1 MIELKQIVKKYGS
14 KRALQ
19 DVTLSIPRGK
29 VIGLVGENGSGKST
43 LLKLIAGLLTPNA
56 GSATFDGEPI
66 ARQVAAHMAYMS
78 DTDSFYPYFTV
89 QQLIDF
95 YDSQFDDF
103 DVVKA
108 KEILQFL
115 NMSLDS
121 KLKNLSKGNR
131 GRVKIAV
138 TLAREADY
146 YLLDEPFSGLDP
158 MVRDD
163 IAKGLIRFTDPERQ
177 TIIMSTHEI
186 REVEPLLDEIIV
198 MRGGRVIAHEAVDE
212 IRDFY
217 GIDATSWMV
226 SLFKDQTIG
235 KGVGKM
241 KPVVELKNLSKT
253 IRQQEDHRQFEFVVV
268 SGANYGVPR
277 SERSRENDDDSDD
290 SWTHEADGGRYRH

>member
-1 MIELKQIVKKYGS
+1 MIELKHIVKKYGS

-19 DVTLSIPRGK
+19 DVTVSIPRGK

-43 LLKLIAGLLTPNA
+43 LLKMMAGLLTANS
-56 GSATFDGEPI
+56 GSAAFDGQPI
-66 ARQVAAHMAYMS
+66 TRRIASRVAYMS
-78 DTDSFYPYFTV
+78 DTDDFYTYFTV

-95 YDSQFDDF
+95 YESQFEDF
-103 DVVKA
+103 DMVKA
-108 KEILQFL
+108 KEIVQFL
-115 NMSLDS
+115 NVSLTS
-121 KLKNLSKGNR
+121 RIKSLSKGNR

-158 MVRDD
+158 MVRED

-177 TIIMSTHEI
+177 SVIMSTHEI

-198 MRGGRVIAHEAVDE
+198 MRGGRLIAHEAVDE

-226 SLFKDQTIG
+226 SLFKDSQVERELG
-235 KGVGKM
+235 K
-241 KPVVELKNLSKT
+241 
-253 IRQQEDHRQFEFVVV
+253 
-268 SGANYGVPR
+268 
-277 SERSRENDDDSDD
+277 
-290 SWTHEADGGRYRH
+290 

>member
-1 MIELKQIVKKYGS
+1 MAKLIELEHVGKKYGG

-19 DVTLSIPRGK
+19 DVTVSIPRGK

-43 LLKLIAGLLTPNA
+43 LLKLMAGLLSPNS
-56 GSATFDGEPI
+56 GIATFDGQQITRKI
-66 ARQVAAHMAYMS
+66 AGKVAYMS
-78 DTDSFYPYFTV
+78 DTDDFYTYFTV

-95 YDSQFDDF
+95 YESQFDDF

-108 KEILQFL
+108 KEIVQFL
-115 NMSLDS
+115 NVSLTS
-121 KLKNLSKGNR
+121 RIKSLSKGNR

-138 TLAREADY
+138 TLAREADV

-163 IAKGLIRFTDPERQ
+163 IAKGLIRFTDQERQ
-177 TIIMSTHEI
+177 TVIMSTHEI

-198 MRGGRVIAHEAVDE
+198 MRGGQMIAHEAVDE

-226 SLFKDQTIG
+226 SLFK
-235 KGVGKM
+235 
-241 KPVVELKNLSKT
+241 
-253 IRQQEDHRQFEFVVV
+253 
-268 SGANYGVPR
+268 
-277 SERSRENDDDSDD
+277 
-290 SWTHEADGGRYRH
+290 

>member
-1 MIELKQIVKKYGS
+1 MIELQQIVKKYGS

-19 DVTLSIPRGK
+19 DVTISIPRGK

-43 LLKLIAGLLTPNA
+43 LLKLIAGLLTPNS
-56 GSATFDGEPI
+56 GSVTFDGNPVTRRI
-66 ARQVAAHMAYMS
+66 ASQVAYMS
-78 DTDSFYPYFTV
+78 DTDDFYTYFTV
-89 QQLIDF
+89 QQLINF
-95 YDSQFDDF
+95 YESQFEDF

-115 NMSLDS
+115 NVSMHAKIKS
-121 KLKNLSKGNR
+121 LSKGNR

-138 TLAREADY
+138 TLAREAEC

-163 IAKGLIRFTDPERQ
+163 IAKGLIRFTDTERQ

-198 MRGGRVIAHEAVDE
+198 MRGGRLIAHEAVDE

-226 SLFKDQTIG
+226 SLFKDQQ
-235 KGVGKM
+235 
-241 KPVVELKNLSKT
+241 VE
-253 IRQQEDHRQFEFVVV
+253 
-268 SGANYGVPR
+268 
-277 SERSRENDDDSDD
+277 REL
-290 SWTHEADGGRYRH
+290 GI

>member
-1 MIELKQIVKKYGS
+1 MIELKGISKKYGG
-14 KRALQ
+14 KKALQ

-43 LLKLIAGLLTPNA
+43 LLKLMAGVLTLNSGRA
-56 GSATFDGEPI
+56 KFDGEPI
-66 ARQVAAHMAYMS
+66 TRKVAANVAYMS
-78 DTDSFYPYFTV
+78 DTDAFYPYFTV

-95 YDSQFDDF
+95 YQSQFDDF
-103 DVVKA
+103 DVIKA

-121 KLKNLSKGNR
+121 KMKNLSKGNR

-177 TIIMSTHEI
+177 TVIMSTHEI

-198 MRGGRVIAHEAVDE
+198 MRGGQVIAHEAVDE
-212 IRDFY
+212 IRDFH

-226 SLFKDQTIG
+226 SLFRGQKQERELG
-235 KGVGKM
+235 K
-241 KPVVELKNLSKT
+241 
-253 IRQQEDHRQFEFVVV
+253 
-268 SGANYGVPR
+268 
-277 SERSRENDDDSDD
+277 
-290 SWTHEADGGRYRH
+290 

>member
-1 MIELKQIVKKYGS
+1 MIELKSIIKKYGS
-14 KRALQ
+14 KRALH

-43 LLKLIAGLLTPNA
+43 LLKLMAGLLTPNS
-56 GSATFDGEPI
+56 GTATFDGKPI
-66 ARQVAAHMAYMS
+66 TRQIAARIAYMS
-78 DTDSFYPYFTV
+78 DTDAFYPYFTI
-89 QQLIDF
+89 QQLVDF
-95 YDSQFDDF
+95 YDSQFEDF
-103 DVVKA
+103 DDIKA

-121 KLKNLSKGNR
+121 KMKNLSKGNR

-138 TLAREADY
+138 TLAREADA

-163 IAKGLIRFTDPERQ
+163 IAKGLIRFTDTERQ

-226 SLFKDQTIG
+226 SLFKDQQVERELG
-235 KGVGKM
+235 K
-241 KPVVELKNLSKT
+241 
-253 IRQQEDHRQFEFVVV
+253 
-268 SGANYGVPR
+268 
-277 SERSRENDDDSDD
+277 
-290 SWTHEADGGRYRH
+290 

>member
-1 MIELKQIVKKYGS
+1 MIELRHIVKKYGS

-19 DVTLSIPRGK
+19 DVTVSIPRGK

-43 LLKLIAGLLTPNA
+43 LLKMMAGLLTPNS
-56 GSATFDGEPI
+56 GSATFDEEPI
-66 ARQVAAHMAYMS
+66 TRRIASKIAYMS
-78 DTDSFYPYFTV
+78 DTDDFYTFFTV

-95 YDSQFDDF
+95 YESQYDDF

-108 KEILQFL
+108 KEIVQFL
-115 NMSLDS
+115 NVSLAS
-121 KLKNLSKGNR
+121 RIKSLSKGNR

-138 TLAREADY
+138 TLAREADV

-177 TIIMSTHEI
+177 TVIMSTHEI

-198 MRGGRVIAHEAVDE
+198 MRGGQVIAQEAVDE

-226 SLFKDQTIG
+226 SLFKDQQVEKELG
-235 KGVGKM
+235 K
-241 KPVVELKNLSKT
+241 
-253 IRQQEDHRQFEFVVV
+253 
-268 SGANYGVPR
+268 
-277 SERSRENDDDSDD
+277 
-290 SWTHEADGGRYRH
+290 

>member
-1 MIELKQIVKKYGS
+1 MIELKNIVKKYGS
-14 KRALQ
+14 KKALQ

-43 LLKLIAGLLTPNA
+43 LLKLIAGLLVPNS
-56 GSATFDGEPI
+56 GSARFDNKLISRQI
-66 ARQVAAHMAYMS
+66 ATHIAYMS
-78 DTDSFYPYFTV
+78 DADTFYPYFTV

-95 YDSQFDDF
+95 YDSQFADF
-103 DVVKA
+103 DVNKA
-108 KEILQFL
+108 KEIVQFL
-115 NMSLDS
+115 NVSPES
-121 KLKNLSKGNR
+121 KMKSLSKGNR

-177 TIIMSTHEI
+177 TVIMSTHEI

-198 MRGGRVIAHEAVDE
+198 MRGGQVIAHEAIDE

-217 GIDATSWMV
+217 GVDATSWMV
-226 SLFKDQTIG
+226 SLFKDRQ
-235 KGVGKM
+235 
-241 KPVVELKNLSKT
+241 VERVLEK
-253 IRQQEDHRQFEFVVV
+253 
-268 SGANYGVPR
+268 
-277 SERSRENDDDSDD
+277 
-290 SWTHEADGGRYRH
+290 